1 MVAGDEA
8 GDLEVIDGLVA
19 LALPHQS
26 RRAIR
31 RRQHREIEAA
41 QTIIGC
47 RESQPGFCVTRML
60 FDRQAEVLFSKAE
73 IVGAIL
79 LLAKAQFVI
88 RIAAEE
94 AGRGGRR
101 RTSAL

>member
-1 MVAGDEA
+1 MVVKNLDRGPEYA
-8 GDLEVIDGLVA
+8 DGLGI
-19 LALPHQS
+19 
-26 RRAIR
+26 RAVG
-31 RRQHREIEAA
+31 EIETA
-41 QTIIGC
+41 QTIVGC

-60 FDRQAEVLFSKAE
+60 FDRQAEVLLSKAK

-101 RTSAL
+101 RTSAR